1 MVSGYS
7 PLLLRPSAPLLLH
20 MKRLWIQQSLAF
32 LSIILLMIMI
42 PFGFQ
47 AAVMHSGYGAER
59 FIERVPEV
67 AEIVE
72 SIPPHVVQAIE
83 RESERNFLI
92 GITFFLVLSG
102 LLSLGAGVFVSKRL
116 TAPLEELVHGAKAI
130 EAQEF
135 GHRVHVAGSQ
145 EMAEV
150 AHAFNSMAER
160 LEQAEK
166 LRRNLLADVA
176 HELRNPLHVLQGN
189 LQAILDGVYP
199 LEGEEIG
206 RLLTHTQHLT
216 SLVSDLHELA
226 QAEAKQLPL
235 HKSEV
240 NVAELVKETAATF
253 QPSAVAKQI
262 SLQVELLGKHPIV
275 QVDKV
280 RLRQV
285 VSNLLNNA
293 LHYTAVGGRVQISV
307 AQEEGQVV
315 VRVADSGDGI
325 AAEELPYVF
334 DRFYR
339 ADKSRQRD
347 YGHTGLGLAIVRA
360 IMEAHGGEVAAE
372 SGGVGQGSVFVVR
385 LPIKSE
391 K

>member
-1 MVSGYS
+1 
-7 PLLLRPSAPLLLH
+7 
-20 MKRLWIQQSLAF
+20 
-32 LSIILLMIMI
+32 
-42 PFGFQ
+42 
-47 AAVMHSGYGAER
+47 
-59 FIERVPEV
+59 
-67 AEIVE
+67 
-72 SIPPHVVQAIE
+72 
-83 RESERNFLI
+83 
-92 GITFFLVLSG
+92 
-102 LLSLGAGVFVSKRL
+102 
-116 TAPLEELVHGAKAI
+116 
-130 EAQEF
+130 
-135 GHRVHVAGSQ
+135 
-145 EMAEV
+145 MAEV

-160 LEQAEK
+160 LEKAES

-206 RLLTHTQHLT
+206 RLLTHTQHLN
-216 SLVSDLHELA
+216 SLVNDLHELA

-235 HKSEV
+235 YKSEV

-253 QPSAVAKQI
+253 HPSAVAKEI
-262 SLQVELLGKHPIV
+262 GLQVELLGKHPIV
-275 QVDKV
+275 LVDKV

-307 AQEEGQVV
+307 AQEGGLVV

-347 YGHTGLGLAIVRA
+347 YGHTGLGLAIVKA
-360 IMEAHGGEVAAE
+360 IVEAHGGEVAAE
-372 SGGVGQGSVFVVR
+372 SGGAGRGSTFVVR
-385 LPIKSE
+385 LPVKSD

>member
-1 MVSGYS
+1 
-7 PLLLRPSAPLLLH
+7 

-32 LSIILLMIMI
+32 LSIILLMIVI
-42 PFGFQ
+42 PFVFQ
-47 AAVMHSGYGAER
+47 AAVTHLGYGPES

-67 AEIVE
+67 VEIIE
-72 SIPPHVVQAIE
+72 SIPPHVVEAIE

-116 TAPLEELVHGAKAI
+116 TAPLEELVQGAKAI

-135 GHRVHVAGSQ
+135 GHRVRVAGSQ

-150 AHAFNSMAER
+150 ANAFNSMAER
-160 LEQAEK
+160 LEQAEN

-216 SLVSDLHELA
+216 SLVNDLHELA

-235 HKSEV
+235 HKSET

-253 QPSAVAKQI
+253 QPSAIAKEI
-262 SLQVELLGKHPIV
+262 NLQVELLGKHPIV
-275 QVDKV
+275 LVDKV

-293 LHYTAVGGRVQISV
+293 LHYTAVGGRVQIRV
-307 AQEEGQVV
+307 VQEEGQVV
-315 VRVADSGDGI
+315 VCVADSGEGI

-360 IMEAHGGEVAAE
+360 IVEAHGGEVTAE
-372 SGGVGQGSVFVVR
+372 SGGTGQGSTFVVR
-385 LPIKSE
+385 LPGKSE